1 MLTDL
6 KRVNARAAA
15 MVLDPSPHVAA
26 ICPRRAGKTYAGVLA
41 ALITGESKAG
51 SISLI
56 ISLNL
61 KQLRRLYWAGGPSGL
76 FTIARKYGLNLEF
89 NNTYLRWEHENGS
102 IGYLLGAD
110 DDEQL
115 EVIRG
120 LEADLYLIDE
130 CKSFSPLVLE
140 KLIEDIIDPQRAS
153 RKGRL
158 IMIGTPGFIM
168 QGPFYQATCPDATFE
183 MELEELDANGKPK
196 KAVARYAVDFGKAD
210 PFGRTPEDDLI
221 WSRHHWT
228 LADNTAMPHQW
239 VEALKKKKNKRWA
252 DDDPTWQREYLGMWT
267 STDEGLVFRYHEHS
281 GTCTWV
287 PDPTKENPAGL
298 PEEGAPWR
306 FVGGLDIGYEAPT
319 AFVVAAYSSRL
330 KQLRVV
336 ADYSHS
342 HMLVP
347 DIAEM
352 IHLAQQKYGPLEKI
366 YADVGNLGKMIVET
380 LVREY
385 GFPLEKADKREKY
398 DHIELLNSAFA
409 RGEVLIIP
417 GTQLE
422 TQLRTNCWD
431 LRDET
436 KGNKDSLARRGKLRE
451 DDSIPNDSTDALLY
465 LFRGSLH
472 HFGWTQTEPIPEPGT
487 PEWVKARQKAE
498 LAKARAEFNKPV
510 DKRLGSLPRGPS
522 FVQRAL
528 QVHGWSPPRTSTRS

>member
-1 MLTDL
+1 MLADL
-6 KRVNARAAA
+6 TRVNANAAA
-15 MVLDPSPHVAA
+15 MVLDPAPHVAA

-41 ALITGESKAG
+41 ALITGEAKPG

-89 NNTYLRWEHENGS
+89 NNTHLRWEHENGS
-102 IGYLLGAD
+102 FGYLLGAD

-130 CKSFSPLVLE
+130 CKSFSPVILDKLV
-140 KLIEDIIDPQRAS
+140 EDIIDPQRAT

-168 QGPFYQATCPDATFE
+168 AGPFYQATCPEATY
-183 MELEELDANGKPK
+183 ELTLDDGKK
-196 KAVARYAVDFGKAD
+196 VKARYSVDYGTAD
-210 PFGRTPEDDLI
+210 PHGRNGIEV

-228 LADNTAMPHQW
+228 LQDNTAMPHQW
-239 VEALKKKKNKRWA
+239 VEAQKKKKSKGWS
-252 DDDPTWQREYLGMWT
+252 DDDPTWQREYLGFWT
-267 STDEGLVFRYHEHS
+267 RTDEGLVFRYHHERAN
-281 GTCTWV
+281 GRCTWV
-287 PDPTKENPAGL
+287 PEPNEENPAGL

-306 FVGGLDIGYEAPT
+306 FIGGLDFGYEAPT
-319 AFVVAAYSSRL
+319 AFVVAAYSARL

-336 ADYSHS
+336 ADYSNS

-352 IHLAQQKYGPLEKI
+352 IQLAQQKYGPLEKI
-366 YADVGNLGKMIVET
+366 YADAGNLGKMVVET
-380 LVREY
+380 LIREY
-385 GFPLEKADKREKY
+385 GFPLERADKREKF
-398 DHIELLNSAFA
+398 DHIELLNAAFS
-409 RGEVLIIP
+409 RGEVLIVEN
-417 GTQLE
+417 TVLE
-422 TQLRTNCWD
+422 TQLLTNCWD

-436 KGNKDSLARRGKLRE
+436 KGSKDSLARRGKLRE

-472 HFGWTQTEPIPEPGT
+472 HFGWTQTAAAPEPGT
-487 PEWVKARQKAE
+487 PEWVKAWEKRQ
-498 LAKARAEFNKPV
+498 LAAARAELNPSPDARITNALPKAPPFL
-510 DKRLGSLPRGPS
+510 RRSLSR
-522 FVQRAL
+522 QR
-528 QVHGWSPPRTSTRS
+528 WTPPAFTKS